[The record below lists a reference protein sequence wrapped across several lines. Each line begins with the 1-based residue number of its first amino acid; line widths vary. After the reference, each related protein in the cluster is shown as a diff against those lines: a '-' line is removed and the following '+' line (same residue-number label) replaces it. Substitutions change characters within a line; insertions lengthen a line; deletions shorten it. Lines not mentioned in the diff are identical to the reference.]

1 MSETSKPQH
10 AASQPAPSPSPVPPF
25 EPKVVAYVCNWCT
38 YLGADLAGTT
48 RLEYPPN
55 VRIVRLPCTGRID
68 FNLIL
73 KAFEIGADA
82 VLVSGC
88 HPGDCHYSAGNY
100 HARRRWILFRELLD
114 ALGFD
119 LRRIHFTW
127 ISAAEARKWQQVVQ
141 EITEQTRKL
150 GPYADLYAAGTFR
163 PLPAPAEDG
172 HRFKTFAAE
181 GELREHCRK
190 LLAEG
195 TVKAIIGYGAGGPA
209 VVTKPE
215 DVDRLV
221 WNNRCYAN
229 LTTYLKRKEVKALGK
244 PAVVVKPCDEKS
256 LVVLENEAQI
266 ARQDIHVIGV
276 ACEGVGQPKCVH
288 CTARTPRFADA
299 ALGQPAGPEPS
310 AGPSPNRF
318 AALMAMPPAERMAFW
333 AGEFDRCV
341 KCYACRQV
349 CPMCY
354 CERCIVDR
362 NQPIEIDPAPSAK
375 GNFAW
380 QIARAFHLAGRC
392 IGCGEC
398 SRACPAG
405 IDLAL
410 LNISLHVAAQKHF
423 GFEAGMDPKA
433 EAVIGSY
440 ALQDKEDFI
449 R

>member
-1 MSETSKPQH
+1 MSNGNG
-10 AASQPAPSPSPVPPF
+10 F
-25 EPKVVAYVCNWCT
+25 EPKIAAYVCNWCT

-55 VRIVRLPCTGRID
+55 VRIIRLPCTGRID
-68 FNLIL
+68 FNLLI

-88 HPGDCHYSAGNY
+88 HPGDCHYTAGNY
-100 HARRRWILFRELLD
+100 HARRRWILFRELLNT
-114 ALGFD
+114 LGFD

-127 ISAAEARKWQQVVQ
+127 ISAAEGKKWQQVVS

-150 GPYADLYAAGTFR
+150 GPYTDLYAANGSK
-163 PLPAPAEDG
+163 PVPPPISEGLE
-172 HRFKTFAAE
+172 FKTFDAE
-181 GELREHCRK
+181 TDLRQRCRA
-190 LLAEG
+190 LLADD
-195 TVKAIIGYGAGGPA
+195 TVKVVIGYGARGPA
-209 VVTKPE
+209 VITRPE
-215 DVDRLV
+215 DAARLV
-221 WNNRCYAN
+221 WNNRCYHN
-229 LTTYLKRKEVKALGK
+229 LTAYLKRKEIKALGK

-256 LVVLENEAQI
+256 LVVLEKESQI
-266 ARQDIHVIGV
+266 ERKDVYVIGV
-276 ACEGVGQPKCVH
+276 GCEGVGEPKCAH
-288 CTARTPRFADA
+288 CTARTPRFADET
-299 ALGQPAGPEPS
+299 LGQCAGPAPGGVS
-310 AGPSPNRF
+310 VDRF
-318 AALMAMPPAERMAFW
+318 GALMAMTPAERMSFW
-333 AGEFDRCV
+333 AKEFERCV

-354 CERCIVDR
+354 CERCIVDKNR
-362 NQPIEIDPAPSAK
+362 PIEIDPAPSIK

-410 LNISLHVAAQKHF
+410 LNISLHIAAAKNF
-423 GFEAGMDPKA
+423 GYEAGMDPGA
-433 EAVIGSY
+433 EPVIGSY

>member
-1 MSETSKPQH
+1 MSDTNSNTT
-10 AASQPAPSPSPVPPF
+10 AF
-25 EPKVVAYVCNWCT
+25 EPKIIAYVCNWCT

-55 VRIVRLPCTGRID
+55 VRIIRLPCTGRID
-68 FNLIL
+68 FNLII
-73 KAFEIGADA
+73 KAFEVGADA

-88 HPGDCHYSAGNY
+88 HPGDCHYTAGNY

-114 ALGFD
+114 TLGFD

-127 ISAAEARKWQQVVQ
+127 ISAAEGKKWQQVIT
-141 EITEQTRKL
+141 EITEQTRQL
-150 GPYADLYAAGTFR
+150 GPYSDLYANGTAKD
-163 PLPAPAEDG
+163 LPAGSPAQ
-172 HRFKTFAAE
+172 FQTKTLGAE
-181 GELREHCRK
+181 PELLEYCHK

-195 TVKAIIGYGAGGPA
+195 TVKVVIGYGPRGPLI
-209 VVTKPE
+209 VTRAE
-215 DVDRLV
+215 DSNRLV
-221 WNNRCYAN
+221 WNNRCCSN

-256 LVVLENEAQI
+256 LLVLEKESQI
-266 ARQDIHVIGV
+266 DRKEIHVIGM
-276 ACEGVGQPKCVH
+276 ACEGVGEPKCTF
-288 CTARTPRFADA
+288 CTGRTPRFADKSF
-299 ALGQPAGPEPS
+299 GEPAGPLPLAS
-310 AGPSPNRF
+310 PPPNRF
-318 AALMAMPPAERMAFW
+318 TALMSMTPRERMAFW
-333 AGEFDRCV
+333 ATQFDRCV

-354 CERCIVDR
+354 CERCIVEKNR
-362 NQPIEIDPAPSAK
+362 PIEIDPAPTRK

-380 QIARAFHLAGRC
+380 QIARAFHLAARC
-392 IGCGEC
+392 VGCGEC

-410 LNISLHVAAQKHF
+410 LNIALHKAAQEHF
-423 GFEAGMDPKA
+423 GYDAGVDPAA
-433 EAVIGSY
+433 EPVVGSY

>member
-1 MSETSKPQH
+1 MSETK
-10 AASQPAPSPSPVPPF
+10 AF
-25 EPKVVAYVCNWCT
+25 EPKIVAYVCNWCT

-55 VRIVRLPCTGRID
+55 VRIIRLPCTGRID
-68 FNLIL
+68 FNLII
-73 KAFEIGADA
+73 KGFEVGADA

-88 HPGDCHYSAGNY
+88 HPGDCHYTAGNY

-114 ALGFD
+114 TLGFD

-127 ISAAEARKWQQVVQ
+127 ISAAEGKKWQQVITD
-141 EITEQTRKL
+141 ITEQTRQL
-150 GPYADLYAAGTFR
+150 GPYTDLYANGAAKT
-163 PLPAPAEDG
+163 LPGGPPPPSE
-172 HRFKTFAAE
+172 FKTLTAE
-181 GELREHCRK
+181 PELREYCRQ

-195 TVKAIIGYGAGGPA
+195 TVKVVIGYGARGPV

-215 DVDRLV
+215 DADRLV
-221 WNNRCYAN
+221 WNNQCVSN
-229 LTTYLKRKEVKALGK
+229 LTAYLKRKEVKALGK

-256 LVVLENEAQI
+256 LLVLEKESQI
-266 ARQDIHVIGV
+266 ERKDLHVIGM
-276 ACEGVGQPKCVH
+276 ACEGVGEPKCTF
-288 CTARTPRFADA
+288 CTARTPKFSDKTF
-299 ALGQPAGPEPS
+299 GEPVGPKPL
-310 AGPSPNRF
+310 PTPPPNRF
-318 AALMAMPPAERMAFW
+318 AALMAMAPAERMAFW
-333 AGEFDRCV
+333 AKQFDRCV

-354 CERCIVDR
+354 CERCIVDKNR
-362 NQPIEIDPAPSAK
+362 PIAIDPAPSTK

-380 QIARAFHLAGRC
+380 QIARAFHLAARC
-392 IGCGEC
+392 VGCGEC

-410 LNISLHVAAQKHF
+410 LNIALHKATQEHF
-423 GFEAGMDPKA
+423 GYDPGVDPAA
-433 EAVIGSY
+433 EPVIGSY